1 MGGIESYHDGQ
12 ARIFKLELG
21 PFSNNGYILVDAG
34 TGEGAIVDAPPE
46 GERLLAAAPGVRIS
60 SILIT
65 HGHADHLA
73 SLGLLK
79 DATGAP
85 VMAFPGEPG
94 LPPWAPEIP
103 LEDGS
108 QIAIGGLLWRVLHT
122 PGHTPGSLCFSYG
135 RHLIAGDTLFPGGP
149 GHSDSPQDLR
159 QEIDSIV
166 SKLYVLPDN
175 TIVCPGHG
183 PNTTI
188 GRSRAEYAVFA
199 SRPHPP
205 DLCGDV
211 LWKA

>member
-1 MGGIESYHDGQ
+1 
-12 ARIFKLELG
+12 
-21 PFSNNGYILVDAG
+21 
-34 TGEGAIVDAPPE
+34 
-46 GERLLAAAPGVRIS
+46 
-60 SILIT
+60 
-65 HGHADHLA
+65 
-73 SLGLLK
+73 
-79 DATGAP
+79 
-85 VMAFPGEPG
+85 
-94 LPPWAPEIP
+94 
-103 LEDGS
+103 
-108 QIAIGGLLWRVLHT
+108 T

-211 LWKA
+211 LWEA